1 MSKIIDAMS
10 MPGTKSELNLFEI
23 PPTQIA
29 VESSRWNEINL
40 RNACTNSGPYEF
52 HIAPNPQF
60 LHLAKNYLFI
70 EFRILRADGTNLQHG
85 IVADGNADPLIGPI
99 NLIGKTLIKQVK
111 LMLNGTEI
119 FDSGDKYAY
128 RAYLETELNYGPDA
142 KASHLQA
149 AMYNIDTPSNRIDHR
164 DNIGLQ
170 SRAAHFE
177 NSVWVQ
183 VMSPIH
189 CDLFSQNKYLIN
201 NVDLRLTLYRNSD
214 AFCLMSPS
222 AQAVNTYK
230 IEIRTMKWFVKGV
243 DVSRSVSLA
252 LERSMMHTALKY
264 PIRRVEMK
272 TIHVGAGLRETPE
285 NAIFNGQIPRRLVI
299 GCVGGNA
306 YHGTLTTSPFNFQNY
321 GIDEVSVAA
330 GGLTF
335 PTKPL
340 VMDFEN
346 DHFVRAFLQLFE
358 GLGIS
363 DDNKG
368 NGVTRQRFK
377 NGHCI
382 FAFDLSP
389 DEDDG
394 SDHWDLVKEGS
405 TSINIHFS
413 AVAPAG
419 GIEVII
425 YAEFDNL
432 LTIDRT
438 RNVFI
443 DNKA

>member
-1 MSKIIDAMS
+1 
-10 MPGTKSELNLFEI
+10 
-23 PPTQIA
+23 
-29 VESSRWNEINL
+29 
-40 RNACTNSGPYEF
+40 
-52 HIAPNPQF
+52 
-60 LHLAKNYLFI
+60 
-70 EFRILRADGTNLQHG
+70 
-85 IVADGNADPLIGPI
+85 
-99 NLIGKTLIKQVK
+99 
-111 LMLNGTEI
+111 
-119 FDSGDKYAY
+119 
-128 RAYLETELNYGPDA
+128 
-142 KASHLQA
+142 
-149 AMYNIDTPSNRIDHR
+149 
-164 DNIGLQ
+164 
-170 SRAAHFE
+170 
-177 NSVWVQ
+177 
-183 VMSPIH
+183 MSP
-189 CDLFSQNKYLIN
+189 
-201 NVDLRLTLYRNSD
+201 
-214 AFCLMSPS
+214 A
-222 AQAVNTYK
+222 AQAGNTYK